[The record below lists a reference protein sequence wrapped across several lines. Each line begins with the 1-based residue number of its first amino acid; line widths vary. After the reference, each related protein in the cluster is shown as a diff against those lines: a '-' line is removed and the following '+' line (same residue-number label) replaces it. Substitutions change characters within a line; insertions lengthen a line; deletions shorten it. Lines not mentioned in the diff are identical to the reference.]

1 MGCDIHLALERR
13 VMSRKSREALH
24 LLTCGG
30 HDVGDLPTDV
40 MEHIASQ
47 FSPDYEWFP
56 VQWEGWLSLSDEEFA
71 EASETYYSAYADSIM
86 SHLDAFIE
94 AKPWMGESNDPPLL
108 HARTCLHYCMGWV
121 VYLSI
126 KVAMKRAST
135 SSEKLSSLFERARL
149 PRSVQR
155 SVEGMFPNGATWHDV
170 VDHDPEEVTYE
181 AEDAAIAA
189 ARIGEGERITIGYAA
204 LPTISV
210 GTTQRAAVCTAL
222 SDRDYDRFGLFSGQL
237 GNVRKYGEPVSQLPC
252 MVEGVP
258 DDAHPAWMMGGG
270 DHHVMHCSLDH
281 LLKTEW
287 DASASVTKTR
297 RDVMGDAIVEL
308 ETVAEAIG
316 EGLSDYRLI
325 VSFDS

>member
-1 MGCDIHLALERR
+1 
-13 VMSRKSREALH
+13 
-24 LLTCGG
+24 
-30 HDVGDLPTDV
+30 
-40 MEHIASQ
+40 
-47 FSPDYEWFP
+47 
-56 VQWEGWLSLSDEEFA
+56 
-71 EASETYYSAYADSIM
+71 
-86 SHLDAFIE
+86 
-94 AKPWMGESNDPPLL
+94 
-108 HARTCLHYCMGWV
+108 
-121 VYLSI
+121 
-126 KVAMKRAST
+126 
-135 SSEKLSSLFERARL
+135 
-149 PRSVQR
+149 
-155 SVEGMFPNGATWHDV
+155 MFPNGATWHDV

-258 DDAHPAWMMGGG
+258 DDAHAAWMMGGG

-297 RDVMGDAIVEL
+297 RDVMGDAIAEL